1 MTTQRSEAAAQ
12 GAPMHSTTPEVSSTA
27 DREIVITR
35 VFNAPRERVFKAWTD
50 PKHVDRWWGPRG
62 FTNQT
67 SEMDVRP
74 GGVWRYMMLSAE
86 YGNFP
91 NDVRYLEVVKP
102 ERLVY
107 DHGAD
112 DGLPPHFRVT
122 VTFVEK
128 GAQTEL
134 TMRTVFPTAEAR
146 DKVVKEWGA
155 IASGNQT
162 MDRLGEWLQT
172 A

>member
-1 MTTQRSEAAAQ
+1 MTTQRSEATAQ
-12 GAPMHSTTPEVSSTA
+12 GAAMHSTTPEVSSTA

-62 FTNQT
+62 FSNETF
-67 SEMDVRP
+67 EMDVRP
-74 GGVWRYMMLSAE
+74 GGVWRFVMNSAE
-86 YGNFP
+86 HGRFTNKIS
-91 NDVRYLEVVKP
+91 YLEIVKP

-107 DHGAD
+107 DHCAD
-112 DGLPPHFRVT
+112 DGKPPHFRVT

-128 GAQTEL
+128 GQKTEL
-134 TMRTVFPTAEAR
+134 TMRSVFPTAEAR
-146 DKVVKEWGA
+146 DKVVREHGA
-155 IASGNQT
+155 IEGGNQT
-162 MDRLGEWLQT
+162 LDRFEAHLQT

>member
-1 MTTQRSEAAAQ
+1 
-12 GAPMHSTTPEVSSTA
+12 MHVTTPGESSTA

-74 GGVWRYMMLSAE
+74 GGVWRFVMRSAE
-86 YGNFP
+86 HGDFP
-91 NDVRYLEVVKP
+91 NKIVYLEVVKP

-112 DGLPPHFRVT
+112 DDAPPHFRVT

-128 GAQTEL
+128 GQKTEL
-134 TMRTVFPTAEAR
+134 TMRSIFPTAEAR
-146 DKVVKEWGA
+146 DKVVREYGA
-155 IASGNQT
+155 IEGGKQT
-162 MDRLGEWLQT
+162 LDRLSECLEME
-172 A
+172 